1 MAKEKVNVPIPKE
14 TARQVLLM
22 LKGIEGIDIQAN
34 NEYYYPTKD
43 SVDIEHVLERMG
55 YEKEDLVKREI

>member
-1 MAKEKVNVPIPKE
+1 MAKEKVTDPIPKE
-14 TARQVLLM
+14 TARRVLLM
-22 LKGIEGIDIQAN
+22 LKGIERIDIQTN
-34 NEYYYPTKD
+34 DEYYYPTKD